1 MRFVDL
7 LRATVMFCGAA
18 TTTMVVVTVLAAASE
33 GGDPVVMA
41 ATVWW
46 TACLLVGLLLSRR
59 RDTNPA
65 IGRLLADSKA
75 ATQMPELRV
84 ASTLINR
91 LWPIVVVVLVAGAV
105 ATPVGPQVPALVG
118 GVTMIWALS
127 WRRQA
132 QAVTAIEE
140 RDGVTFFVVRTSPF
154 RSIKLERIPGFRR
167 EHIAGRQPS

>member
-18 TTTMVVVTVLAAASE
+18 ATTMVVVTVLAAASE
-33 GGDPVVMA
+33 GGDPGGMA

-91 LWPIVVVVLVAGAV
+91 LWPIVVGAV

-167 EHIAGRQPS
+167 EHIAGR